1 MENCVLQL
9 G

>member
-1 MENCVLQL
+1 VLQL